1 MGNARSEA
9 QAGAQRTAHEYLR
22 VSVDGSGIEESQAEQ
37 HEDNERVRRDEGWR
51 RGRTYKDTGSASRY
65 ARKTR
70 DDFGKLIND
79 LRSGVIRSGEVL
91 QLWESSR
98 GSREQAEW
106 ATFLNLLRDN
116 NVLLHVTSHRRLYDL
131 HNPRDRRTLDE
142 DGVDSAYESAKT
154 SMRITR
160 HIAANAAKG
169 RPHGRVPFGYRRIY
183 DPDTGRLV
191 SQVPKEGE
199 AEIVRELFARL
210 AQRHSLHSIAKDFAT
225 RGIVNDSGTPFSAQH
240 LRILATNPTYAGLR
254 VHDTGRHGRAPRPGP
269 GTTTVTATVTEGQWE
284 PLVDRRRFHVVQ
296 QFLSAPGR
304 RTNGARPGRAV
315 HAFSMILRCGVC
327 AGPLVVRNSR
337 EKGVAVAEYF
347 CQKKS
352 CVRANKAELD
362 GFATDAVLAA
372 LQSPQLYAALT
383 PADGEHEAELAA
395 VRDRLADLRARHD
408 ELAHSVVSGALS
420 PLFAAKAEPEI
431 LAAIAEAEKR
441 EQELLTPGVL
451 TSLIAPG
458 ADVAQRW
465 HDAQTST
472 KREVARLLFS
482 PDVLGEL
489 RLLRSPVRGHRGP
502 VEQRIQWWKP
512 RNSTQ

>member
-1 MGNARSEA
+1 
-9 QAGAQRTAHEYLR
+9 
-22 VSVDGSGIEESQAEQ
+22 
-37 HEDNERVRRDEGWR
+37 
-51 RGRTYKDTGSASRY
+51 
-65 ARKTR
+65 
-70 DDFGKLIND
+70 
-79 LRSGVIRSGEVL
+79 
-91 QLWESSR
+91 
-98 GSREQAEW
+98 
-106 ATFLNLLRDN
+106 
-116 NVLLHVTSHRRLYDL
+116 
-131 HNPRDRRTLDE
+131 
-142 DGVDSAYESAKT
+142 
-154 SMRITR
+154 
-160 HIAANAAKG
+160 
-169 RPHGRVPFGYRRIY
+169 
-183 DPDTGRLV
+183 
-191 SQVPKEGE
+191 
-199 AEIVRELFARL
+199 
-210 AQRHSLHSIAKDFAT
+210 
-225 RGIVNDSGTPFSAQH
+225 
-240 LRILATNPTYAGLR
+240 
-254 VHDTGRHGRAPRPGP
+254 
-269 GTTTVTATVTEGQWE
+269 
-284 PLVDRRRFHVVQ
+284 LVDRRRFHVVQ

-304 RTNGARPGRAV
+304 RTNGSRPGRAV